1 MVIGWRPPGKRSPRL
16 MRRFILKAAGA
27 GAVAATLL
35 CGCGAPPRAVAT
47 PALPRVLLRPERAGT
62 AGGAAVIGVLFAGWH
77 TGLILPVREL
87 GPLHSVL
94 PVRPGER
101 YVSFGW
107 GNRRF
112 YMSPSPSLAEAL
124 AALFRSAS
132 TVLVEGAPTAE
143 DLLPSAGT
151 YRWLCADREEVLRL
165 DAYLLESLRE
175 RGGKP
180 IVLGTGPISN
190 SEFLA
195 SGERYD
201 ALHTCNTWTAAALQH
216 AGFAIHAAGVIFS
229 SQLQARV
236 RNLSFCRRA
245 PRDAAAAARLRPA
258 APPSA
263 LLSLARPEPVARSA
277 HPPARAGS

>member
-1 MVIGWRPPGKRSPRL
+1 M
-16 MRRFILKAAGA
+16 
-27 GAVAATLL
+27 
-35 CGCGAPPRAVAT
+35 
-47 PALPRVLLRPERAGT
+47 
-62 AGGAAVIGVLFAGWH
+62 IGVLFAGWH

-101 YVSFGW
+101 DVSFGW

-258 APPSA
+258 APPTA